1 MAKEKKEKSVVE
13 VDNGRD
19 EVLIVLKDEVV
30 AHIQELRN
38 LRENPSAIATDV
50 HKNARI
56 ILSSYGKILQTRSH
70 DRAINLAEK
79 KFTQE
84 YLLNA

>member
-1 MAKEKKEKSVVE
+1 MVKAKKEERV

-19 EVLIVLKDEVV
+19 EVLIVLKDEVIE
-30 AHIQELRN
+30 HIKELRK
-38 LRENPSAIATDV
+38 LRENPSAIATDI

-79 KFTQE
+79 KFDQE
-84 YLLNA
+84 HLLNA